1 MFTFYLGTFKYLL
14 LKYKMWGLLATPPQ
28 VLVLVCRVLKILTRG
43 CRAGRVIQS
52 TYRFSKFAFVREF
65 TLAAALSHS
74 VRQGAVAAPSAVF
87 SPKTVEA
94 LATTACRLK
103 ASLVS
108 FQNKAVGVL
117 LTIWKLSE
125 NSCTTSI
132 CYRTFN
138 TGNSTL
144 ALASPVRAEHVLVS
158 RDRRTAE
165 SCLLVKLYLTV

>member
-1 MFTFYLGTFKYLL
+1 MGTFGDSSAGVGVGVPSTENPHK
-14 LKYKMWGLLATPPQ
+14 
-28 VLVLVCRVLKILTRG
+28 RG
-43 CRAGRVIQS
+43 CRAGRVMQS
-52 TYRFSKFAFVREF
+52 AYRFSKFAFVREF

-74 VRQGAVAAPSAVF
+74 VREGAVAAPSAVF

-108 FQNKAVGVL
+108 FQNKAVGVI

-125 NSCTTSI
+125 SSCTTSI

-138 TGNSTL
+138 TGNGT
-144 ALASPVRAEHVLVS
+144 LASPVRAEHVLVS
-158 RDRRTAE
+158 RGRRTAE
-165 SCLLVKLYLTV
+165 SCLLVKLLFNRVGGTANGTGTGDQYCVMF